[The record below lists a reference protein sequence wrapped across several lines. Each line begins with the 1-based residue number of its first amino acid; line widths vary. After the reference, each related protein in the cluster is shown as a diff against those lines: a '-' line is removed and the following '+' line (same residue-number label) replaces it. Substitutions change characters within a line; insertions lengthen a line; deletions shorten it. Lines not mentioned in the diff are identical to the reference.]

1 MWIRNIR
8 LLWGCQIPSWSILN
22 LGPLY
27 DIHNQSTAASV
38 PCKTDIHPLGGK
50 EDPWKGERQ
59 PMGLGHRKR
68 VTAGSAKGGGRRQ
81 LKYHKWLEWWAP
93 ADFYH
98 IMKQVLDNGKKKK
111 NCKRKKRNGKGGRWA
126 VYLCCVVLPG
136 LARPPSRKG

>member
-8 LLWGCQIPSWSILN
+8 LLWECQIPSWSILN

-38 PCKTDIHPLGGK
+38 PCETDIHPLGGK

-98 IMKQVLDNGKKKK
+98 IMKQVLDNGKKKCAK
-111 NCKRKKRNGKGGRWA
+111 QRKEMEK
-126 VYLCCVVLPG
+126 VEDEQYSHVV
-136 LARPPSRKG
+136 